1 MKMANVRRY
10 LNPQI
15 VSKLS
20 RMDIVARLVVEG
32 FITGLHKSPYHGF
45 SVEFTEDRQYMPG
58 DPVRHIDWKA
68 YGKSERLYVKQFA
81 AETNLKAYILLDA
94 SGSMGFSSEQVS
106 KFRYG
111 CCLAA
116 ALSYLMIRQKDAV
129 GLAIFDEQIRSYIPP
144 RSVESHLSTILKELD
159 ATRTSSGTQVNRV
172 FHQLAERIK
181 RRGLVIVI
189 SDLLDDPEQILLGLR
204 HFRHRKHEVIV
215 FHVLDPK
222 EKDFDFQ
229 TEATFV
235 DIETGQEVVTQPWH
249 IRNQYHILM
258 SELIEKYRR
267 SCRESLIDYV
277 LLDSSQDFDVALF
290 SYLAKRKKAG
300 LMIP

>member
-1 MKMANVRRY
+1 MPDYRRY

-32 FITGLHKSPYHGF
+32 FITGLHRSPYHGF
-45 SVEFTEDRQYMPG
+45 SVEFTEDRRYMPG

-94 SGSMGFSSEQVS
+94 SASMGFSSGQVS

-116 ALSYLMIRQKDAV
+116 ALAYLMIKQRDAV
-129 GLAIFDEQIRSYIPP
+129 GLVVFDNQIRSYIPP
-144 RSVESHLSTILKELD
+144 RSVGSHLSTILKELD
-159 ATRTSSGTQVNRV
+159 NTQTSSGTQVKAV

-181 RRGLVIVI
+181 RRGLIIVI
-189 SDLLDDPEQILLGLR
+189 SDLLDDPDQILLGLR

-215 FHVLDPK
+215 FHVLDPR
-222 EKDFDFQ
+222 ERDFDF
-229 TEATFV
+229 EAESTFV
-235 DIETGQEVVTQPWH
+235 DMETGQEVITQPWH
-249 IRNQYHILM
+249 IRSHYHTLM
-258 SELIEKYRR
+258 SDLIEKYRR
-267 SCRESLIDYV
+267 DCRDSLIDYALV
-277 LLDSSQDFDVALF
+277 DSSEEFDTALF
-290 SYLAKRKKAG
+290 RYLAKRKKLG
-300 LMIP
+300 

>member
-1 MKMANVRRY
+1 
-10 LNPQI
+10 
-15 VSKLS
+15 
-20 RMDIVARLVVEG
+20 MDIVARLVVEG
-32 FITGLHKSPYHGF
+32 FITGLHRSPYHGF

-94 SGSMGFSSEQVS
+94 SASMGFSSGQVS

-116 ALSYLMIRQKDAV
+116 ALAYLMIKQRDAV
-129 GLAIFDEQIRSYIPP
+129 GLVVFDNQVRSYIPP
-144 RSVESHLSTILKELD
+144 RSVGSHLSTILKELD
-159 ATRTSSGTQVNRV
+159 STQTSSETQVKTV

-189 SDLLDDPEQILLGLR
+189 SDLLDDPDQILMGLK

-215 FHVLDPK
+215 FHVLDPR
-222 EKDFDFQ
+222 ERDFNF
-229 TEATFV
+229 EAESAFV
-235 DIETGQEVVTQPWH
+235 DMETGQEVITQPWH
-249 IRNQYHILM
+249 IRNNYRTMM
-258 SELIEKYRR
+258 SDLIEKYRR
-267 SCRESLIDYV
+267 DCRDSLIDYA
-277 LLDSSQDFDVALF
+277 LLDSSQEFDTALF
-290 SYLAKRKKAG
+290 RYLAKRKKLG
-300 LMIP
+300 

>member
-1 MKMANVRRY
+1 MPDYRRY
-10 LNPQI
+10 LNPQT

-20 RMDIVARLVVEG
+20 RMDIIARLVVEG
-32 FITGLHKSPYHGF
+32 FITGLHRSPYHGF

-94 SGSMGFSSEQVS
+94 SASMGFSSGQVS

-116 ALSYLMIRQKDAV
+116 ALSYLMIKQRDAV
-129 GLAIFDEQIRSYIPP
+129 GLVVFDNQIRKFIPP
-144 RSVESHLSTILKELD
+144 RSVGSHLSTILKELD
-159 ATRTSSGTQVNRV
+159 STQTSSGTQVKTV

-189 SDLLDDPEQILLGLR
+189 SDLLDDPDQILMGLK

-215 FHVLDPK
+215 FHLLDPR
-222 EKDFDFQ
+222 ERDFDF
-229 TEATFV
+229 EAESTFV
-235 DIETGQEVVTQPWH
+235 DMETGQEVITQPWH
-249 IRNQYHILM
+249 IRSHYHTLM
-258 SELIEKYRR
+258 SDLIEKYRR
-267 SCRESLIDYV
+267 NCRDSLIDYV
-277 LLDSSQDFDVALF
+277 LLNSSEEFDTALF
-290 SYLAKRKKAG
+290 RYLAKRKKLG
-300 LMIP
+300 